1 MQSPPSN
8 PHFSR
13 PVIRVDPVRAAG
25 QSIGARPTTELAA
38 DALKL
43 VLAVPRRLDYLA
55 LSSFLSGL
63 STVRLV
69 ATELSLTQA
78 VETCKKTSPD
88 VAVLDVSY
96 PDLAAF
102 TAGKSL
108 LESGCLK
115 SVAFFDD
122 RFALWRA
129 QRALSIPGTCYFT
142 RDADIR
148 KVCDEIRRREVAG
161 GRAEVAARR
170 PPSDSFLQS
179 MEELKRFDVHQLL
192 TLSRKE
198 REVMEWL
205 ARGYTLREVA
215 AILELAMST
224 VDNHKSR
231 LMKKLNVHR
240 TAHLTRIAY
249 DAGVEPVTKSL
260 APDGRA

>member
-8 PHFSR
+8 PRFSR
-13 PVIRVDPVRAAG
+13 PVVRVDPVGAAG
-25 QSIGARPTTELAA
+25 QPIGGKPTIGLAA
-38 DALKL
+38 DVLKL
-43 VLAVPRRLDYLA
+43 VLAVPRRLDHLA
-55 LSSFLSGL
+55 LTSFLSGL

-69 ATELSLTQA
+69 ATKLSLTEA
-78 VETCKKTSPD
+78 VETCKKTFAD
-88 VAVLDVSY
+88 AAILDVFY
-96 PDLAAF
+96 PDLTAF

-108 LESGCLK
+108 LESGRLK
-115 SVAFFDD
+115 RVAFLDD

-129 QRALSIPGTCYFT
+129 QRALSIPGACYFT

-148 KVCDEIRRREVAG
+148 KVCDQIRRREAEG
-161 GRAEVAARR
+161 GRTEVGRR
-170 PPSDSFLQS
+170 PPSNSFLRS

-224 VDNHKSR
+224 IDNHKSR
-231 LMKKLNVHR
+231 IMRKLNVHR
-240 TAHLTRIAY
+240 TAHLARIAN
-249 DAGVEPVTKSL
+249 DAGVEPVSNPL
-260 APDGRA
+260 AP